1 MSQLE
6 APSMGVW
13 FTNVL
18 MRAEQLTAWL
28 AHGRPNAFW
37 LTGFF
42 NPQGFLTANRQE
54 VCRGHAKAN
63 WALDDVVNHTEVLKM
78 ESEEVK
84 KPPEEGVYLRGLF
97 LDGCRWDKA
106 GNKLADSAPKVLY
119 APLPVLY
126 VTGVLASDKKGDA
139 GFSFTAPCYKSPK
152 RTDPNFIFAVDLR
165 TEEPPSKWVLR
176 GVCLLTMKD

>member
-1 MSQLE
+1 
-6 APSMGVW
+6 MGVW

-84 KPPEEGVYLRGLF
+84 KPPEEGSTCVASSSTAA
-97 LDGCRWDKA
+97 A
-106 GNKLADSAPKVLY
+106 GTRRATSWPTRR
-119 APLPVLY
+119 PRCS
-126 VTGVLASDKKGDA
+126 TRRC
-139 GFSFTAPCYKSPK
+139 PCS
-152 RTDPNFIFAVDLR
+152 T
-165 TEEPPSKWVLR
+165 
-176 GVCLLTMKD
+176 